1 MRSRLRSIGDVVGCV
16 ALLFFSAGPLS
27 AEDGPTLYK
36 QLCASCHDAGLE
48 RAPDRDAL
56 RAMSP
61 ERVLAALE
69 SGAMLS
75 MASNRTGV
83 ERRAIAEF
91 VTGKSF
97 AQALSTTP
105 SPQAMCRATE
115 GGFADPLAGP
125 RWNGWGVNTANT
137 RYQDGPMAGFT
148 AAEVPRLQLKWA
160 FGFPGELSSDSQ
172 PTVVGGRVLRRDAER
187 HRLFAQRGDRL
198 RPLVFSGRRPPC
210 ARPSASAASK
220 QAPDHATRRSL
231 ATAPPMSMPSMPQ
244 PGSCCGKRKWTIS
257 RSPGSPAPRRFTT
270 AGSMWASPPAKRRP
284 APWPITSAADSA
296 AAWSR

>member
-1 MRSRLRSIGDVVGCV
+1 MSMRSRLRSISSFVGCV

-27 AEDGPTLYK
+27 AQDGPILYK
-36 QLCASCHDAGLE
+36 RLCASCHDTGLE

-69 SGAMLS
+69 SGPMLS

-115 GGFADPLAGP
+115 GGFRRSAGGTALERVGREHGEHALSGWSDGRIHRGRGASSAAQMGLRLSGRAQLRLAAHGCRRP
-125 RWNGWGVNTANT
+125 R
-137 RYQDGPMAGFT
+137 
-148 AAEVPRLQLKWA
+148 
-160 FGFPGELSSDSQ
+160 
-172 PTVVGGRVLRRDAER
+172 LRRDPER
-187 HRLFAQRGDRL
+187 HRLFAQRVDRL
-198 RPLVFSGRRPPC
+198 RALVFSGRVGGARGHQPRPY
-210 ARPSASAASK
+210 R
-220 QAPDHATRRSL
+220 HWLRTTLRRVHW
-231 ATAPPMSMPSMPQ
+231 
-244 PGSCCGKRKWTIS
+244 R
-257 RSPGSPAPRRFTT
+257 PRRQYVCRRCRNRGATVDNESGRFPVRP
-270 AGSMWASPPAKRRP
+270 GHRRP
-284 APWPITSAADSA
+284 GVA
-296 AAWSR
+296 